1 MLSISHL
8 YIYPIKSLAGISIPQ
23 SMVERRGLQFDRRW
37 MIVDEKGKFLTQR
50 EFPAMALLKTG
61 IEKTKLTV
69 NAGADHLEM
78 PLTLVDGKSV
88 EVEVWDSRCAAFEA
102 GETINNWFSKQLG
115 TKCRAVYMPN
125 SVERKLDPAYA
136 LSDDNI
142 SSFADAYPILLIG
155 QASLDDL
162 NGRLTEPISM
172 DRFRPNI
179 VFSGA
184 KAFAE
189 DEMKHFT
196 INKMDFYGVKLCSRC
211 MITCT
216 NQQTAEVGKE
226 PLKTLATYRNFNN
239 KIMFGQNI
247 IPAATGVISVGDEM
261 ISAVK

>member
-8 YIYPIKSLAGISIPQ
+8 YIYPIKSLAGFSVQQ
-23 SMVERRGLQFDRRW
+23 SMVERRGLQYDRRW
-37 MIVDEKGKFLTQR
+37 MIVDENGRFLTQR

-61 IEKTKLTV
+61 IENEKLTV
-69 NAGADHLEM
+69 IAGTDQLQM
-78 PLTLVDGKSV
+78 PLTLLEGKSV
-88 EVEVWDSRCAAFEA
+88 EVEVWGSRCSAFEA
-102 GETINNWFSKQLG
+102 AETINNWFSRQLG
-115 TKCRAVYMPN
+115 VTCRAVYMPN

-162 NGRLTEPISM
+162 NGRLTERIPM

-211 MITCT
+211 IITCT
-216 NQQTAEVGKE
+216 SQQTAEVGKE

-247 IPAATGVISVGDEM
+247 IPASTGVISVGDE
-261 ISAVK
+261 ILIACK